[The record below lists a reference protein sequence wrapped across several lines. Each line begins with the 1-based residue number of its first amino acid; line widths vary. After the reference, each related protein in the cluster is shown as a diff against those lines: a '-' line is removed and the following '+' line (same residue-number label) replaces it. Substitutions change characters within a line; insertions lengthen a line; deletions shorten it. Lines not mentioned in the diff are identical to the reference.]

1 MRDAERFKRIA
12 GSIHVHTSF
21 SGGRLKPKE
30 AVSLAREKGVKVLAI
45 TDYSD
50 RKWEYRGIGINKPS
64 VLKFGTEKYLEE
76 IGLAANENPD
86 MIVMGGVEA
95 SPFYYW
101 EGSFLKPVCR
111 DCNKHILVLGVEEPD
126 KLGNLPLLARRNSGY
141 DQYSGSQGIEPYQK
155 LIGYVNLHG
164 GLTFWAHPEMEDNF
178 RYLNARLYTPPYVE
192 DLRRS
197 FGYTGFSVLPR
208 GEGMAN
214 PGGCWDEV
222 LSDYCE
228 GRREKPVWA
237 IAETDYRKEEDDI
250 SNPATVFVNEV
261 KDKEDVLEALRKGNV
276 YALDSPRKGLFL
288 NYFEIR
294 DEKASGVVSMG
305 GTLPDAAN
313 SVTVRVDIESK
324 APLKKVVLVRDG
336 TVVEELDEKQ
346 FEFRD
351 NLSSLRKK
359 VFYRLVVEDVQGS
372 RLFSNPI
379 FVNRE

>member
-1 MRDAERFKRIA
+1 MRDAERFERIA
-12 GSIHVHTSF
+12 GSIHVHTNF

-50 RKWEYRGIGINKPS
+50 RKWEYRRIGINRPS
-64 VLKFGTEKYLEE
+64 VLKFGTGKYLEE

-86 MIVMGGVEA
+86 MIIMCGLET

-111 DCNKHILVLGVEEPD
+111 DYNKHILVLGFEGPD
-126 KLGNLPLLARRNSGY
+126 ELENLPLLARKNSGY
-141 DQYSGSQGIEPYQK
+141 DQYSGSHGIGPYQK
-155 LIGYVNLHG
+155 LIDYVNLHE

-192 DLRRS
+192 DLKRS
-197 FGYTGFSVLPR
+197 SGYTGFSVLPR
-208 GEGMAN
+208 GEGMAE

-222 LSDYCE
+222 LSDYCD

-261 KDKEDVLEALRKGNV
+261 RGKGDVLEALRSGKV
-276 YALDSPRKGLFL
+276 YALNSPQKDLFL
-288 NYFEIR
+288 NYFGIK
-294 DEKASGVVSMG
+294 DGKTGKFVSMG
-305 GTLPDAAN
+305 GTLPDVAN

-324 APLKKVVLVRDG
+324 APLRKVVLVRDG
-336 TVVEELDEKQ
+336 MVVKESDEKQ

-351 NLSSLRKK
+351 NLSSSREK
-359 VFYRLVVEDVQGS
+359 VFYRLIAEDIQGS

-379 FVNRE
+379 FVKR